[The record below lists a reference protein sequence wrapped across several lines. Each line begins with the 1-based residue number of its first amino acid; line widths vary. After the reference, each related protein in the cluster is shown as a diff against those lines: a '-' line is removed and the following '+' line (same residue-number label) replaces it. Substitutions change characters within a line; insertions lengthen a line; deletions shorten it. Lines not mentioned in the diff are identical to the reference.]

1 MTEILIILF
10 GALTV
15 ALTIV
20 CIVLVM
26 SLKKNKNDAAIYEEF
41 RRNREEMARSS
52 KESRDDTTAALGKI
66 ENKLND
72 MLKEN
77 YQSRIDLT
85 DKIGASLKSIQEQNA
100 QSSEKQARVV
110 NESIA
115 RMQES
120 NEKKL
125 EEMRVTVDEKLT
137 STLTTR
143 LNSSFKTVSEQ
154 LENVYKSLGEM
165 KELSQGVT
173 TNVTSL
179 NRVLTNVK
187 ARGTWAEVQLEAIL
201 DQTIP
206 GLYVKNY
213 SPKNN
218 AERVEFAIRFPNN
231 DKKGEDVYLPID
243 SKFPLEDYVRV
254 CDAADNADPDAL
266 RVARKALEDRVLA
279 EAKDIKKYICVPQ
292 TTPFAVLYL
301 ATEGLYAEIASSK
314 TGIAEKLQAQN
325 VMVAGPSTITA
336 LLNSFAM
343 GFKAMAIN
351 EKADEVRKLLSV
363 AKSQYETF
371 GVTLEKAR
379 KKIDE
384 AGKSLDEAQKRN
396 EIINMEMVYDLVG
409 SNESNPA
416 EGKISDQ
423 SPIGE
428 ALIGKREGDSV
439 QVEVPN
445 GTVRMKILAVSRTQ
459 N

>member
-10 GALTV
+10 GAITV

-396 EIINMEMVYDLVG
+396 EIINKKLKGVEAI
-409 SNESNPA
+409 ESSSA
-416 EGKISDQ
+416 EQFFEI
-423 SPIGE
+423 E
-428 ALIGKREGDSV
+428 E
-439 QVEVPN
+439 
-445 GTVRMKILAVSRTQ
+445 
-459 N
+459 

>member
-1 MTEILIILF
+1 MNTETLVILF

-20 CIVLVM
+20 CIVLIA
-26 SLKKNKNDAAIYEEF
+26 SLKKNKNDDAIFEEF

-52 KESRDDTTAALGKI
+52 KDSRQETTAALGKI
-66 ENKLND
+66 EEKLNN

-77 YQSRIDLT
+77 YQSRIDLSE
-85 DKIGASLKSIQEQNA
+85 KVEKSLKDIQEQNA
-100 QSSEKQARVV
+100 QSSEKQTRVFS
-110 NESIA
+110 ESIA

-179 NRVLTNVK
+179 NRILTNVK

-218 AERVEFAIRFPNN
+218 AERVEFAIRFPNS
-231 DKKGEDVYLPID
+231 DSKGEDIYLPID

-254 CDAADNADPDAL
+254 CEAADNADPEAL
-266 RVARKALEDRVLA
+266 RIARKALEDRVLA
-279 EAKDIKKYICVPQ
+279 EAKDIKKYICVPK

-314 TGIAEKLQAQN
+314 SGIAEKLQAQN

-371 GVTLEKAR
+371 GTVLEKAR

-396 EIINMEMVYDLVG
+396 NIIQKKLKGVEAIDTT
-409 SNESNPA
+409 SAEQFFITESTDI
-416 EGKISDQ
+416 E
-423 SPIGE
+423 E
-428 ALIGKREGDSV
+428 
-439 QVEVPN
+439 
-445 GTVRMKILAVSRTQ
+445 
-459 N
+459 

>member
-1 MTEILIILF
+1 MDILIVIL
-10 GALTV
+10 GAISVVLS
-15 ALTIV
+15 IV
-20 CIVLVM
+20 CTVLVL
-26 SLKKNKNDAAIYEEF
+26 SLKKGRDNDVIYEEF
-41 RRNREEMARSS
+41 RRNRQEMAQAN
-52 KESRDDTTAALGKI
+52 KETRTETTAALGKI
-66 ENKLND
+66 EQKLND
-72 MLKEN
+72 MVKEN
-77 YQSRIDLT
+77 YESRINLT
-85 DKIGASLKSIQEQNA
+85 EKIGESLKSIQQQNA
-100 QSSEKQARVV
+100 ESSDRQTKVIG
-110 NESIA
+110 ESISK
-115 RMQES
+115 MQES

-125 EEMRVTVDEKLT
+125 EQMRLTVDEKLT

-143 LNSSFKTVSEQ
+143 LDSSFKTVSQQ

-179 NRVLTNVK
+179 NRILTNVK

-218 AERVEFAIRFPNN
+218 AERVEFAIRFPNS
-231 DKKGEDVYLPID
+231 DKKGEDIYLPID

-254 CDAADNADPDAL
+254 CDAADNADPDGLKA
-266 RVARKALEDRVLA
+266 ARKALEDRILA

-314 TGIAEKLQAQN
+314 SGIAEKLQAQN

-351 EKADEVRKLLSV
+351 EKADEVRKILGA
-363 AKSQYETF
+363 AKAQYDTF
-371 GVTLEKAR
+371 GTVLEKAK

-384 AGKSLDEAQKRN
+384 AGKTLDEARHRN
-396 EIINMEMVYDLVG
+396 EMIQKKLKNVEEI
-409 SNESNPA
+409 ES
-416 EGKISDQ
+416 
-423 SPIGE
+423 GE
-428 ALIGKREGDSV
+428 A
-439 QVEVPN
+439 N
-445 GTVRMKILAVSRTQ
+445 TVLELPEFGE
-459 N
+459 

>member
-1 MTEILIILF
+1 MTTENLII
-10 GALTV
+10 
-15 ALTIV
+15 
-20 CIVLVM
+20 IVLVAVSLLM
-26 SLKKNKNDAAIYEEF
+26 TGICISLLLSLKKNKNSDAIYEEF
-41 RRNREEMARSS
+41 RKNREEASRSDR
-52 KESRDDTTAALGKI
+52 EMRVETTAALEKI
-66 ENKLND
+66 EGKLNN

-85 DKIGASLKSIQEQNA
+85 EKIGESLKSIQEQNA
-100 QSSEKQARVV
+100 ESSERQMRIFS
-110 NESIA
+110 ESIA
-115 RMQES
+115 RMQEG

-179 NRVLTNVK
+179 NRILSNVK
-187 ARGTWAEVQLEAIL
+187 ARGSWAEVQLESIL

-218 AERVEFAIRFPNN
+218 SEHVEFAIKFPNSDN
-231 DKKGEDVYLPID
+231 GEDVYLPID
-243 SKFPLEDYVRV
+243 SKFPLEDYIRV
-254 CDAADNADPDAL
+254 CDAADKADPTAL
-266 RVARKALEDRVLA
+266 QSARKALEERVLA
-279 EAKDIKKYICVPQ
+279 EAKDIKKYIVVPN

-314 TGIAEKLQAQN
+314 NGIAEKLQAQN
-325 VMVAGPSTITA
+325 VMIAGPSTITA

-351 EKADEVRKLLSV
+351 EKADEVRKLLSA

-371 GVTLEKAR
+371 GTVLEKAR

-384 AGKSLDEAQKRN
+384 AGKSLDEARHRNDIIQKKLKN
-396 EIINMEMVYDLVG
+396 
-409 SNESNPA
+409 
-416 EGKISDQ
+416 
-423 SPIGE
+423 
-428 ALIGKREGDSV
+428 
-439 QVEVPN
+439 VEVLDSSASDN
-445 GTVRMKILAVSRTQ
+445 LLEL

>member
-1 MTEILIILF
+1 MNTETLAILF
-10 GALTV
+10 GAITV

-20 CIVLVM
+20 CIVLVA
-26 SLKKNKNDAAIYEEF
+26 SLKKNKNDDAIFEEF

-52 KESRDDTTAALGKI
+52 KDSRQETTAALGKI
-66 ENKLND
+66 EEKLNN

-77 YQSRIDLT
+77 YQSRIDLSE
-85 DKIGASLKSIQEQNA
+85 KVEKSLKDIQEQNA
-100 QSSEKQARVV
+100 QSSEKQTRVFS
-110 NESIA
+110 ESIA

-179 NRVLTNVK
+179 NRILTNVK

-218 AERVEFAIRFPNN
+218 AERVEFAIRFPNS
-231 DKKGEDVYLPID
+231 DSKGEDIYLPID

-254 CDAADNADPDAL
+254 CEAADNADPEAL

-279 EAKDIKKYICVPQ
+279 EAKDIKKYICVPK

-314 TGIAEKLQAQN
+314 SGIAEKLQAQN

-371 GVTLEKAR
+371 GTVLEKAR

-396 EIINMEMVYDLVG
+396 NIIQKKLKGVEAIDTT
-409 SNESNPA
+409 SAEQFFISESIDT
-416 EGKISDQ
+416 E
-423 SPIGE
+423 E
-428 ALIGKREGDSV
+428 
-439 QVEVPN
+439 
-445 GTVRMKILAVSRTQ
+445 
-459 N
+459 

>member
-1 MTEILIILF
+1 MDTSLLIILF
-10 GALTV
+10 GSVCAL
-15 ALTIV
+15 LLIV
-20 CIVLVM
+20 CIVLVL
-26 SLKKNKNDAAIYEEF
+26 SLKKGGHDDAIYEEF
-41 RRNREEMARSS
+41 RRNREEMARSG
-52 KESRDDTTAALGKI
+52 KESREENSKGLEKI
-66 ENKLND
+66 EIKLNE

-77 YQSRIDLT
+77 YQSRIDLAE
-85 DKIGASLKSIQEQNA
+85 KVEASLKSIGEQNA
-100 QSSEKQARVV
+100 QSSERQTRVFS
-110 NESIA
+110 ESIA

-187 ARGTWAEVQLEAIL
+187 ARGTWAEIQLESIL

-218 AERVEFAIRFPNN
+218 TERVEFAVRFPNSDN
-231 DKKGEDVYLPID
+231 DGEDVYLPID

-254 CDAADNADPDAL
+254 CDAADNADPEAL
-266 RVARKALEDRVLA
+266 KIARKSLEDRVLA
-279 EAKDIKKYICVPQ
+279 EAKEIKKYICVPQ

-314 TGIAEKLQAQN
+314 SGIAEKLQAQN
-325 VMVAGPSTITA
+325 IMVAGPSTVTA

-371 GVTLEKAR
+371 GTVLEKAR

-384 AGKSLDEAQKRN
+384 AGKSLDDAQKRN
-396 EIINMEMVYDLVG
+396 DIIRKKLKGVEAIETTV
-409 SNESNPA
+409 A
-416 EGKISDQ
+416 EQYFIT
-423 SPIGE
+423 E
-428 ALIGKREGDSV
+428 E
-439 QVEVPN
+439 
-445 GTVRMKILAVSRTQ
+445 
-459 N
+459 

>member
-254 CDAADNADPDAL
+254 CDAADNADPEAL

-371 GVTLEKAR
+371 GITLEKAR

-396 EIINMEMVYDLVG
+396 EIINKKLKGVEAI
-409 SNESNPA
+409 ESSSA
-416 EGKISDQ
+416 EQFFEI
-423 SPIGE
+423 E
-428 ALIGKREGDSV
+428 E
-439 QVEVPN
+439 
-445 GTVRMKILAVSRTQ
+445 
-459 N
+459 

>member
-201 DQTIP
+201 DQTRP

-371 GVTLEKAR
+371 GITLEKAR

-396 EIINMEMVYDLVG
+396 EIINKKLKGVEAI
-409 SNESNPA
+409 ESSSA
-416 EGKISDQ
+416 EQFFEI
-423 SPIGE
+423 E
-428 ALIGKREGDSV
+428 E
-439 QVEVPN
+439 
-445 GTVRMKILAVSRTQ
+445 
-459 N
+459 

>member
-1 MTEILIILF
+1 MNTETLVILF
-10 GALTV
+10 GAITV

-20 CIVLVM
+20 CIVLIA
-26 SLKKNKNDAAIYEEF
+26 SLKKNKNDDAIFEEF

-52 KESRDDTTAALGKI
+52 KDSRQETTAALGKI
-66 ENKLND
+66 EEKLNN

-77 YQSRIDLT
+77 YQSRIDLSE
-85 DKIGASLKSIQEQNA
+85 KVEKSLKDIQEQNA
-100 QSSEKQARVV
+100 QSSEKQTRVFS
-110 NESIA
+110 ESIA

-179 NRVLTNVK
+179 NRILTNVK

-218 AERVEFAIRFPNN
+218 AERVEFAIRFPNS
-231 DKKGEDVYLPID
+231 DSKGEDIYLPID

-254 CDAADNADPDAL
+254 CEAADNADPEAL

-279 EAKDIKKYICVPQ
+279 EAKDIKKYICVPK

-314 TGIAEKLQAQN
+314 SGIAEKLQAQN

-363 AKSQYETF
+363 AKSQYVTF
-371 GVTLEKAR
+371 GTVLEKAR

-396 EIINMEMVYDLVG
+396 NIIQKKLKGVEAIDTT
-409 SNESNPA
+409 SAEQFFISESIDT
-416 EGKISDQ
+416 E
-423 SPIGE
+423 E
-428 ALIGKREGDSV
+428 
-439 QVEVPN
+439 
-445 GTVRMKILAVSRTQ
+445 
-459 N
+459 

>member
-85 DKIGASLKSIQEQNA
+85 EKIGASLKSIQEQNA

-218 AERVEFAIRFPNN
+218 AERVEFAIRFPNS
-231 DKKGEDVYLPID
+231 DKNGEDVYLPID

-254 CDAADNADPDAL
+254 CEAADNADPEAL
-266 RVARKALEDRVLA
+266 RIARKALEDRVLA

-325 VMVAGPSTITA
+325 VMIAGPSTITA

-396 EIINMEMVYDLVG
+396 EIINKKLKGVEAI
-409 SNESNPA
+409 ESSSA
-416 EGKISDQ
+416 EQFFEI
-423 SPIGE
+423 E
-428 ALIGKREGDSV
+428 E
-439 QVEVPN
+439 
-445 GTVRMKILAVSRTQ
+445 
-459 N
+459 